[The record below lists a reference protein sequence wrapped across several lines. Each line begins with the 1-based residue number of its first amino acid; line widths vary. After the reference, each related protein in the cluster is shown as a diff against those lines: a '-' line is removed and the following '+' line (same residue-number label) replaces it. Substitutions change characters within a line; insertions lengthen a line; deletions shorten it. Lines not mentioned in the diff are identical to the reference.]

1 MERKELHMI
10 RNFYVMSN
18 AIVARLK
25 SGKQVVIGHNA
36 GGWYPMFFIRKE
48 WGNVPSTSHM
58 LDWMRKKVE
67 SISIGAYSPGVAP
80 FCYTWLTP
88 AEFEVQVLRG
98 WTVMLGLYDLKY
110 QFDNPNDFGFKQIR
124 VRHYGY
130 GGYKSKVTFT
140 RGLYIDSMR
149 TAWTWMPVQ
158 MMYNDADYNMD

>member
-1 MERKELHMI
+1 
-10 RNFYVMSN
+10 MSN

-36 GGWYPMFFIRKE
+36 GGWYPVFFIRKE
-48 WGNVPSTSHM
+48 WGNVPSTSSL
-58 LDWMRKKVE
+58 LDWMHKNVE
-67 SISIGAYSPGVAP
+67 SIFIGSYSFGPAP
-80 FCYTWLTP
+80 QCYTWLTP

-98 WTVMLGLYDLKY
+98 WTIMQGIGTLEY
-110 QFDNPNDFGFKQIR
+110 QFDDPKTFGGYFKQVR

-130 GGYKSKVTFT
+130 GCYKSKVTFT

-158 MMYNDADYNMD
+158 MMYNDADYNV